1 LRGIIK
7 ERPSYAVSDIYG
19 RRCKHKNF
27 FLDVVTVNPIAD
39 LFSQQAICFLK
50 HFVISL
56 VILCENSMMMI
67 FVLRLREVCLRRE
80 TAFSFCGGIPQ
91 FPSGVGKPGYLR
103 AGLASSAT

>member
-1 LRGIIK
+1 MNVLSGFRYLRK
-7 ERPSYAVSDIYG
+7 KAKSQ
-19 RRCKHKNF
+19 KLFF
-27 FLDVVTVNPIAD
+27 FLDVVAVNPITD
-39 LFSQQAICFLK
+39 LFSQRATTGLK
-50 HFVISL
+50 HFVISSA
-56 VILCENSMMMI
+56 ILYRNSVMMI

>member
-1 LRGIIK
+1 
-7 ERPSYAVSDIYG
+7 
-19 RRCKHKNF
+19 
-27 FLDVVTVNPIAD
+27 
-39 LFSQQAICFLK
+39 
-50 HFVISL
+50 
-56 VILCENSMMMI
+56 MMMI